1 MESFLHSRKGVSQ
14 GYPLAMVA
22 YGIGILPM
30 IKNLQSEFPDA
41 THPCCADDAGAL
53 GTFGNIE
60 LYFNLL
66 KRFGP
71 GHGY

>member
-1 MESFLHSRKGVSQ
+1 MTQ
-14 GYPLAMVA
+14 GEPLAMVA
-22 YGIGILPM
+22 YGIGIVPL
-30 IKNLQSEFPDA
+30 IKRMKALYPKITQ
-41 THPCCADDAGAL
+41 TWYADDAGAL